1 MNSKK
6 FIVFENT
13 NSNPLYISFEIFRSN
28 IKHER
33 RVRRENKYISQA
45 LGPSQNIYQGYDI
58 FMDLSTASKHLK
70 HLSLKLSNYK
80 DVTEAC
86 KT

>member
-1 MNSKK
+1 MRIYSNSD
-6 FIVFENT
+6 
-13 NSNPLYISFEIFRSN
+13 PLYKSFEIFQFNLKYR
-28 IKHER
+28 R
-33 RVRRENKYISQA
+33 RVKRENKYITQTLS
-45 LGPSQNIYQGYDI
+45 PSQNIYQGYDI

>member
-1 MNSKK
+1 MK
-6 FIVFENT
+6 
-13 NSNPLYISFEIFRSN
+13 
-28 IKHER
+28 
-33 RVRRENKYISQA
+33 RENKYITQTLS
-45 LGPSQNIYQGYDI
+45 PSQNIYQGYDI